1 MSGNLDV
8 QLWAH
13 YQTENVD
20 AFVPGH
26 PRQDALFER
35 LIALS
40 RGGKLLEIGFGDGYL
55 LAKLAS
61 RFECYGCDISP
72 ENVRQMRERFPT
84 VKFEVSETDGRLPFA
99 DGFFD
104 LFVASE
110 VLEHLSDD
118 ALMIMTEEIRR
129 VLGPGGRAIV
139 TFPARERLADLD
151 CFCPNCGHSFHRWG
165 HKQSWDDPKIRR
177 VFSKFARIGIEE
189 RDFPPAGLNAFGKIE
204 AYLRRMLAKF
214 VPMSGMTY
222 VVTLSK

>member
-13 YQTENVD
+13 YQTENAG

-26 PRQDALFER
+26 PRQDVLAEKV
-35 LIALS
+35 IALS

-61 RFECYGCDISP
+61 IFECYGCDISA
-72 ENVRQMRERFPT
+72 ENVRQMQERFPT
-84 VKFEVSETDGRLPFA
+84 VKFEVSRTDGRLPFA

-110 VLEHLSDD
+110 VLEHLPNDE
-118 ALMIMTEEIRR
+118 LKIMTEEIRR
-129 VLGPGGRAIV
+129 VLKPGGRAIV

-151 CFCPNCGHSFHRWG
+151 CFCPNCGHTFHRWG
-165 HKQSWDDPKIRR
+165 HKQSWDDQKIERI
-177 VFSKFARIGIEE
+177 FSKFADLRVEE
-189 RDFPPAGLNAFGKIE
+189 HNFPPANLNAFGKIE
-204 AYLRRMLAKF
+204 AYLRRTLAKF

-222 VVTLSK
+222 VVVLSK